1 MREELSA
8 SILVPSLPKS
18 LLAKRVVEA
27 LSQNLVSHGDLED
40 VPFRIEVHGLLP
52 LAVYAFTISDPPGG
66 REPDE
71 LKIQLIA
78 PGQERGERGNFE
90 APDDDTY
97 VILLGYSQKY
107 DVFVLWDAYKHRNFG
122 WSKNC
127 QIRLAPIK
135 DAQISGLG
143 YRDRTL
149 GGGVPERIIVARPDN
164 LAEALGERV
173 RTL

>member
-1 MREELSA
+1 
-8 SILVPSLPKS
+8 VPALPKS
-18 LLAKRVVEA
+18 VLAQHVIDA
-27 LSQNLVSHGDLED
+27 LGPDLISHGHVDD
-40 VPFRIEVHGLLP
+40 GPFRIEVVGLLP
-52 LAVYAFTISDPPGG
+52 LAVYAFTVSDPPGG

-90 APDDDTY
+90 APDEESY
-97 VILLGYSQKY
+97 VILLGYSQDY
-107 DVFVLWDAYKHRNFG
+107 DVFVMWDAYKHLDFA

-127 QIRLAPIK
+127 QVRLAPIK

-143 YRDRTL
+143 YRDRIL
-149 GGGVPERIIVARPDN
+149 RSGMRERIIVARPDH
-164 LAEALGERV
+164 LVRALGERV